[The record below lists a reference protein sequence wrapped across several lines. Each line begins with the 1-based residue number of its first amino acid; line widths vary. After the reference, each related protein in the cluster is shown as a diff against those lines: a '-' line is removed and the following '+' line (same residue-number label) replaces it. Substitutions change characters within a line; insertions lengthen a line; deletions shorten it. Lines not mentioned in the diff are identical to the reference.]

1 MSKRHQHHGGAWK
14 TAYADFVTA
23 MMALFLLLW
32 LTSQDK
38 KIKEAVERAFR
49 NPFSAVN
56 KESTGI
62 IPNSNKDAS
71 SQNKSKGNFQS
82 VTAIEMQMMRKVT
95 EDIAK
100 MLPQSQ
106 ELEQSVQI
114 ELTPDGVRINI
125 FDRSQKP
132 VFEPG
137 TDQFTDYGN
146 WVFSTLAWEI
156 ARFHAFRIELEGHT
170 ETGDKPG
177 PLFTVHSPSPR
188 SQVPCPKSQVRLWTG
203 VCLRWA
209 FIRLYKW
216 DLSTER
222 ANAARRKLIA
232 SGVTAKQMFKVSGF
246 ADTQPIQPMP
256 GLAPNLE
263 SNRRVT
269 VLLKVED
276 TDAAALGAAPGRK
289 PPRWTNPRHESRN
302 V

>member
-32 LTSQDK
+32 LTAQDK

-62 IPNSNKDAS
+62 LPSKDTTA
-71 SQNKSKGNFQS
+71 QNKTKGSFES
-82 VTAIEMQMMRKVT
+82 VTAVEMQMLRKVT

-100 MLPQSQ
+100 MLQQSQ

-114 ELTPDGVRINI
+114 ELTPDGVRINV
-125 FDRSQKP
+125 FDHSQKP
-132 VFEPG
+132 IFEPG
-137 TDQFTDYGN
+137 TSKFTPYGS

-156 ARFHAFRIELEGHT
+156 ARFQTFRIELEGHT
-170 ETGDKPG
+170 ETKPDADAES
-177 PLFTVHSPSPR
+177 LN
-188 SQVPCPKSQVRLWTG
+188 
-203 VCLRWA
+203 
-209 FIRLYKW
+209 KW

-222 ANAARRKLIA
+222 ANAARRQLVD
-232 SGVTAKQMFKVSGF
+232 SGVTSDQIYKVSGF
-246 ADTQPIQPMP
+246 ADTQPMP
-256 GLAPNLE
+256 GLASDAE

-269 VLLKVED
+269 VLLKVENLDESETPGD
-276 TDAAALGAAPGRK
+276 TNVVSTVDTSQN
-289 PPRWTNPRHESRN
+289 PP
-302 V
+302 